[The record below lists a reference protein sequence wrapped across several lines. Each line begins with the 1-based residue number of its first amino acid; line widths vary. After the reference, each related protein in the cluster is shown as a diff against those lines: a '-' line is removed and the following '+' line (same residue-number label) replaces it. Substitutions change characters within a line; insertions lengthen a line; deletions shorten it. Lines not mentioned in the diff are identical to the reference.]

1 MPFGGERRFT
11 EKRLCFRFV
20 SVHYLKSY
28 LNIIKLDVNV
38 IDS

>member
-1 MPFGGERRFT
+1 MLFGIERKFT

-28 LNIIKLDVNV
+28 LNIIELDVNI